1 VPSTRRKRSGPS
13 RTVGGDRDLA
23 SVGALVADRAKCQI
37 LVALAADGGAL
48 PAGRLAAVAEV
59 SASTASGHLH
69 KLVAGGL
76 LMVENAGRLRNYRL
90 ADPEIVADLIEILER
105 LAPTLRV
112 DEVEVVMQVE
122 TRGPAH
128 CDEVIS
134 ELRTAG
140 YQLMFR

>member
-1 VPSTRRKRSGPS
+1 MPSTRRKRSGPS

-105 LAPTLRV
+105 LPPCRSSHSGRASRP
-112 DEVEVVMQVE
+112 
-122 TRGPAH
+122 GPGGRP
-128 CDEVIS
+128 ESVTTTS
-134 ELRTAG
+134 AG
-140 YQLMFR
+140 RSALN